1 MPYLVTGNAQQIFH
15 AFGQDWAVA
24 EGKDDIGTIH
34 LDFPRTHFLGSPEDA
49 IKHFDIWNTKAL
61 GRYYLQGNMS
71 AGNLHY
77 LLGPNPLMKEEEDPE
92 SYSANVV
99 RQHFAYMNDKGE
111 PCGLMVMYRKDN
123 PKQWIMGQIK
133 NGHAVPKDRELTFLS
148 SFDLAPF
155 ISVPD
160 QKEPTNPSVVP
171 NSAVTVSHVD
181 FLNNP
186 LLEQIG
192 ANLPSSLLKNSVN
205 PENGEINL
213 RFQRVELMTRKLQVE
228 QEKATLSDPILFSEL
243 NLAALFAD
251 NRALDLIIKYNF
263 ANLFPLSSTLLHDL
277 LIDPSVLRQEIEAI
291 KLTQDEN
298 RNKNLLKMV
307 LVFYK
312 YGMLEKNRHLLN
324 DPIFLQT
331 FGSLMGDEV
340 QIKLISFLKHQKYP
354 DGLMR
359 QILSEPAYYKAIGM
373 LVDLQPALT
382 QDVPQFFK
390 DSKKLEDLKFIHS
403 LSNDDTKRLC
413 LLFWVYKNLSEDGY
427 QQIVTATNRYPLLA
441 STLVALEQTKTK
453 EIDQLQELALNP
465 KQHLRKSIL
474 HHFREELN
482 TLHGISTN
490 LRELPLHDLEA
501 ASESLILLKKSK
513 ITDPQSYRLVLDKES
528 KGHALRLLL
537 PQLAKIKNEEYRK
550 LLIEILLVGAKFNVE
565 AQDKRVHAIEGPE
578 ELKELA
584 IDIHECFK
592 CIIQLQDFRCGKEA
606 IEFVAQ
612 KDSEEAKRFRHIILC
627 IMEQCKVVDERL
639 SGSQSHR
646 HMFLQWEAGQKN
658 YRKTLYQ
665 IAYEGLTNPNANIR
679 PKLQEAEDKILAIV
693 DPEIKSDI
701 YKALI
706 VFANII
712 ITALSLSF
720 ANVIKYK
727 TTGNFWFFNQTRSGE
742 ELRALDR
749 EVFELIAPEKND
761 EVGSCG
767 IFSPC

>member
-15 AFGQDWAVA
+15 AFGLDWAVA
-24 EGKDDIGTIH
+24 EGKDDTGTIH
-34 LDFPRTHFLGSPEDA
+34 LDFPRTHFLGSPEEA
-49 IKHFDIWNTKAL
+49 IKHFDIWNTRAL

-77 LLGPNPLMKEEEDPE
+77 LLGPNPLMKEKEDPE

-111 PCGLMVMYRKDN
+111 PCGLMVMYRTDN
-123 PKQWIMGQIK
+123 PRQWIMGHIK
-133 NGHAVPKDRELTFLS
+133 NGHAAPKDRELTLLS

-155 ISVPD
+155 ISVPAP
-160 QKEPTNPSVVP
+160 KEPVTSSVP

-186 LLEQIG
+186 FIGQIG
-192 ANLPSSLLKNSVN
+192 ANLPRSLLKNIVN
-205 PENGEINL
+205 AENGEINL
-213 RFQRVELMTRKLQVE
+213 RFQRVELMTRKLHVE
-228 QEKATLSDPILFSEL
+228 QEMVTLSDPIQFSEL

-251 NRALDLIIKYNF
+251 NKALDLIIKYNL
-263 ANLFPLSSTLLHDL
+263 ATLFPLSSTLLHDL
-277 LIDPSVLRQEIEAI
+277 LTDPSLLRQQIEAI
-291 KLTQDEN
+291 QLTQDEN
-298 RNKNLLKMV
+298 RNKNLLKMI

-312 YGMLEKNRHLLN
+312 HGLLEKNGYLLN
-324 DPIFLQT
+324 DPMLLQT
-331 FGSLMGDEV
+331 YGSLMGDEA
-340 QIKLISFLKHQKYP
+340 QIKLIPFLKNQKYP

-373 LVDLQPALT
+373 LVDLQPELT
-382 QDVPQFFK
+382 EDVPEFFK
-390 DSKKLEDLKFIHS
+390 DSKKLEDLNFIHS

-413 LLFWVYKNLSEDGY
+413 LLFWVYENFSEDGY
-427 QQIVTATNRYPLLA
+427 EQIITATNHYPLLA

-453 EIDQLQELALNP
+453 TIDQLQALALNP
-465 KQHLRKSIL
+465 KEHLRKSIL

-482 TLHGISTN
+482 TVHGVSAN
-490 LRELPLHDLEA
+490 LRQLPVQDLEA

-513 ITDPQSYRLVLDKES
+513 ITAPQSYRLVLDKES

-537 PQLAKIKNEEYRK
+537 PQLAKIKNEEHRK
-550 LLIEILLVGAKFNVE
+550 ALIEILLVGAKFNVE
-565 AQDKRVHAIEGPE
+565 SQDKRVQAIKGPK

-592 CIIQLQDFRCGKEA
+592 CIIQLQDFKCEKEA
-606 IEFVAQ
+606 IKLVAQ
-612 KDSEEAKRFRHIILC
+612 KDSEEAKRFRQVILC
-627 IMEQCKVVDERL
+627 IMEQCKVVDDRL
-639 SGSQSHR
+639 SGSQSYR
-646 HMFLQWEAGQKN
+646 HMFLQWEAEQKK
-658 YRKTLYQ
+658 YRKILYQ

-679 PKLQEAEDKILAIV
+679 PKLQEAEDRILAIV
-693 DPEIKSDI
+693 DPEIKSDV

-712 ITALSLSF
+712 ITALSLSL

-749 EVFELIAPEKND
+749 EIFELIAPEKND
-761 EVGSCG
+761 EVGTCG
-767 IFSPC
+767 ILSLC